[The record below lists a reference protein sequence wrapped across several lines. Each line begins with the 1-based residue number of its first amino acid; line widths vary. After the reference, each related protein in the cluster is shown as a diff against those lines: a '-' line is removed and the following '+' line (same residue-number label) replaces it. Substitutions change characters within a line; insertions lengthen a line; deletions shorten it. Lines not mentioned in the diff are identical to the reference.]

1 MLISYIIIF
10 ILAAIPFFEVMV
22 IIPFAIVGGLPVVP
36 VMIVAFL
43 GNLLTLGLLIVFIE
57 KIKSWRRKK
66 KGDEAGSKRHKRAKG
81 IWDKYGLPG
90 LAFVGPFFIGTHLTA
105 LLASVF
111 GSGRKRT
118 FYLMTA
124 SLLFWTIV
132 LGLAAHYGFDFFI
145 SDKDDEGFIMKL
157 IER

>member
-10 ILAAIPFFEVMV
+10 LLAAIPFFEVMV
-22 IIPFAIVGGLPVVP
+22 IIPVAIVGGLPAIP
-36 VMIVAFL
+36 VMIIAFL
-43 GNLLTLGLLIVFIE
+43 GNMLTLSLLIVFVE

-66 KGDEAGSKRHKRAKG
+66 KGDETETKKHRRAKG

-105 LLASVF
+105 LLASTF

-118 FYLMTA
+118 FYLMTV
-124 SLLFWTIV
+124 SLAFWTIT

-145 SDKDDEGFIMKL
+145 VSEDDSGFIMEL
-157 IER
+157 INR

>member
-10 ILAAIPFFEVMV
+10 LLAAIPFFEVIV
-22 IIPFAIVGGLPVVP
+22 IIPVAIVGGLPAIP

-43 GNLLTLGLLIVFIE
+43 GNLLTLGLLIVFVE
-57 KIKSWRRKK
+57 KIKAWRRKK
-66 KGDEAGSKRHKRAKG
+66 KGDEIETKRHKRAKG

-90 LAFVGPFFIGTHLTA
+90 LAFVGPFFVGTHLTA
-105 LLASVF
+105 LLASTF

-124 SLLFWTIV
+124 SLLFWTLA
-132 LGLAAHYGFDFFI
+132 LGLAAHYGFAGFI
-145 SDKDDEGFIMKL
+145 LDKDDSGFIMKL
-157 IER
+157 IDK

>member
-10 ILAAIPFFEVMV
+10 VLAAIPFFEVMV
-22 IIPFAIVGGLPVVP
+22 IIPVAIVGGLPAAP

-43 GNLLTLGLLIVFIE
+43 GNLLTLGLLIAFVE
-57 KIKSWRRKK
+57 KIKAWRRNK
-66 KGDEAGSKRHKRAKG
+66 KGDEAGTKRHRRAKG

-90 LAFVGPFFIGTHLTA
+90 LAFVGPFFVGTHLTA
-105 LLASVF
+105 LLASTF

-124 SLLFWTIV
+124 SLAFWTIV

-145 SDKDDEGFIMKL
+145 LDEDDSGFIMKL
-157 IER
+157 IGN

>member
-10 ILAAIPFFEVMV
+10 ILAAIPFFEVML
-22 IIPFAIVGGLPVVP
+22 IIPVAIVGGLPAVP

-57 KIKSWRRKK
+57 KIKSWRSKK
-66 KGDEAGSKRHKRAKG
+66 KGDEAESKRHKRAKG

-105 LLASVF
+105 LLASTF
-111 GSGRKRT
+111 GSSRKRT

-124 SLLFWTIV
+124 SLAIWTIV
-132 LGLAAHYGFDFFI
+132 LGLFAHYGFDFFI
-145 SDKDDEGFIMKL
+145 LDEDDAGFIIKL
-157 IER
+157 IEK